1 MEPLTGPGTGTGPGS
16 GMMDTPAG
24 PADPMAGG
32 LDPVALEAPPQ
43 GPVEPPVPEAP
54 PEATAPGPMPPPA
67 PADPLSAA
75 IDSVL
80 FLDPKEAIR
89 RVYQLAA
96 SAARAKTKVDAA
108 GDILDAR
115 TYHAIASQFPE
126 VRWARELRLARQRL
140 DVLAG
145 ERRRLA
151 VDVDRGLKA
160 GKGSGVLDA
169 QLAAAD
175 IAMDQVARGVLL
187 FLALP
192 SPQEMDTSS
201 GPNALPPVEPPA

>member
-1 MEPLTGPGTGTGPGS
+1 MEPLAMGS
-16 GMMDTPAG
+16 GMEPGMGMEPELSL
-24 PADPMAGG
+24 ADPGAVGG
-32 LDPVALEAPPQ
+32 APAPLVEPPPPEAAPEALAPFPEPPAPLDPV
-43 GPVEPPVPEAP
+43 
-54 PEATAPGPMPPPA
+54 
-67 PADPLSAA
+67 SAA

-89 RVYQLAA
+89 RVYQLTA
-96 SAARAKTKVDAA
+96 SAAKAKTKIDAA
-108 GDILDAR
+108 GDALDAR
-115 TYHAIASQFPE
+115 TYHAVASQFPE

-151 VDVDRGLKA
+151 VDVGRGLKA

-175 IAMDQVARGVLL
+175 MAMDQVAHGVLL

-192 SPQEMDTSS
+192 DPKEL
-201 GPNALPPVEPPA
+201 A

>member
-1 MEPLTGPGTGTGPGS
+1 MEPLMGPGPEIGGAGS
-16 GMMDTPAG
+16 GMPASRMMDAPAG
-24 PADPMAGG
+24 PVDPTVGG
-32 LDPVALEAPPQ
+32 LDPVATGAPI
-43 GPVEPPVPEAP
+43 EPPAPEAP
-54 PEATAPGPMPPPA
+54 PEALALAPEPPA
-67 PADPLSAA
+67 PLDPISAA
-75 IDSVL
+75 IDSIL
-80 FLDPKEAIR
+80 FLDPKEAVR

-96 SAARAKTKVDAA
+96 SAAKAKTKIDAA
-108 GDILDAR
+108 GDALDAR
-115 TYHAIASQFPE
+115 TYHAVASQFPE

-192 SPQEMDTSS
+192 SPQDME
-201 GPNALPPVEPPA
+201 VV